1 MVYYTIYIKNL
12 YNSTGYI
19 DVCLTDD
26 QLIKDYQ
33 QFLDIGLK
41 AHRLY
46 NIAAAGVTRGST
58 GSFAINLS
66 EIAAI
71 TITSTK

>member
-12 YNSTGYI
+12 YNTTGYI

-26 QLIKDYQ
+26 QLMKDYL
-33 QFLDIGLK
+33 QFLDIGIK
-41 AHRLY
+41 AHRPY
-46 NIAAAGVTRGST
+46 AIAAAGVTRGSS
-58 GSFAINLS
+58 GSFSINLS

-71 TITSTK
+71 TITSTT

>member
-12 YNSTGYI
+12 YNTTGYI

-46 NIAAAGVTRGST
+46 NIATAGVTRGST

-71 TITSTK
+71 TITSSK